1 MILRVRIFLCMVVT
15 MLVGVTPPFAQ
26 AQQAGLQ
33 PDGRLVVT
41 ATANADIQRYVGQV
55 SGRYGALGVSQDGTM
70 AVSYI
75 CRSRL
80 WKNCDELGHEDSNLA
95 IPSGRLARDEAL
107 TRCRARSGAACI
119 LLFMNGDQQ
128 RDFGIQP

>member
-1 MILRVRIFLCMVVT
+1 MIRVRTTLCLIGAMFLAIAPVPT
-15 MLVGVTPPFAQ
+15 H

-33 PDGRLVVT
+33 LDGRLVVT
-41 ATANADIQRYVGQV
+41 AAAGLDIERYAGQV
-55 SGRYGALGVSQDGTM
+55 SGRYGALAVSQDGTM

-80 WKNCDELGHEDSNLA
+80 WKNCDEPGHEDSNLA